1 VSQRARGEA
10 RIVMAE
16 LVPLEDFINLDMRRG
31 QRKDGSLFVIYSD
44 THFTWELLKK
54 GV

>member
-16 LVPLEDFINLDMRRG
+16 LVPSGEDFIDMRRG
-31 QRKDGSLFVIYSD
+31 PRKDGSLSVIYSA